1 MGILIYFCKITNMQA
16 FTIDANQLQ
25 NLIAKINNQHGH
37 RDITLDHAQNSG
49 DHSVLNVAQSSMD
62 NRYGSNNVKM
72 GEFTNDGNYA
82 VTNIGLQNLVTVN
95 NDNGQRNIELENAQ
109 TMETMLSPI
118 LVFRTFGGIT
128 HIKLLKLSTTSMV
141 TETSSLTT
149 LKTQETTAC

>member
-95 NDNGQRNIELENAQ
+95 NDNGQRNIELDHAQ
-109 TMETMLSPI
+109 NSMSN
-118 LVFRTFGGIT
+118 RGGSANIDMGEFSNDVD
-128 HIKLLKLSTTSMV
+128 HAV
-141 TETSSLTT
+141 TNIGL
-149 LKTQETTAC
+149 